1 MCGRRCE
8 VRGYSGVLRLT
19 SLTCHLVWVL
29 DTGGADGVAMG
40 GCGVLLRGTEA
51 AEEEMSS
58 DLHTAYI
65 PVMANKSSQGTLHRC
80 SLVNR

>member
-40 GCGVLLRGTEA
+40 CCGVLLRGTED

-58 DLHTAYI
+58 A
-65 PVMANKSSQGTLHRC
+65 
-80 SLVNR
+80 

>member
-8 VRGYSGVLRLT
+8 GRGCSGVLT
-19 SLTCHLVWVL
+19 YHLVWVL

-40 GCGVLLRGTEA
+40 GCEVLLRGTEA

-58 DLHTAYI
+58 A
-65 PVMANKSSQGTLHRC
+65 
-80 SLVNR
+80 